1 LKSAEAQALEK
12 ELKDIKMA
20 IKRNVKMTDA
30 ANLVKMELSP
40 AGQAK
45 IEKEVEDVH
54 KKWEEE
60 EFNKPVRNFQNS
72 LKRFKRSKEV
82 AAIKKLDEQFMQTR
96 EGRKLAAEWGDFFEG
111 MGEHVK
117 TTQHGWHID
126 HDGVQIIEDE
136 LDDIKH
142 EYLELKDGVWHNK
155 FKAAIAHAKASK
167 DGKQL
172 KRRIDLFEKSA
183 EAQALEKELK
193 DIKMAIKRNV
203 KMTDAANLVKMELS
217 PAGQAKIEKEV
228 EDVHKKWEE
237 EEFNKPVRNFQN
249 SLKRFKRSKEVAAIK
264 KLDEQFMQTREGRKL
279 AAEWGDFFEGMGE
292 HVKTTQHGWHI
303 DHDGV
308 QIIEDELDDIK
319 HEYLELKDGVWHN
332 KFKAAIAHAKA
343 SKDGKQLKRRIDL
356 FEKSAEA
363 QALEKELKDIKM
375 AIKRNVKMTD
385 AANLVKMELSPAG
398 QAAIEKEVEDVH
410 KKWEEEEFN
419 KPVRNF
425 QNSLKRFKRSK
436 EVAAIKKLDEE
447 FMQTREGK
455 KLYYEWRDFFEGM
468 DEHVKS
474 TPQGM
479 HIDHD
484 GVQIIEDE
492 LDDLKH
498 EYMDLKDGVWHNK
511 FKAAIAHAKASKDGQ
526 QLKRRVEHF
535 EKSAE
540 AQALEKELKEVKEAI
555 Q

>member
-1 LKSAEAQALEK
+1 
-12 ELKDIKMA
+12 MA

-54 KKWEEE
+54 KKWEEV

-72 LKRFKRSKEV
+72 LKRFKK
-82 AAIKKLDEQFMQTR
+82 
-96 EGRKLAAEWGDFFEG
+96 
-111 MGEHVK
+111 
-117 TTQHGWHID
+117 
-126 HDGVQIIEDE
+126 
-136 LDDIKH
+136 
-142 EYLELKDGVWHNK
+142 
-155 FKAAIAHAKASK
+155 
-167 DGKQL
+167 
-172 KRRIDLFEKSA
+172 
-183 EAQALEKELK
+183 
-193 DIKMAIKRNV
+193 
-203 KMTDAANLVKMELS
+203 
-217 PAGQAKIEKEV
+217 
-228 EDVHKKWEE
+228 
-237 EEFNKPVRNFQN
+237 
-249 SLKRFKRSKEVAAIK
+249 
-264 KLDEQFMQTREGRKL
+264 
-279 AAEWGDFFEGMGE
+279 
-292 HVKTTQHGWHI
+292 
-303 DHDGV
+303 
-308 QIIEDELDDIK
+308 
-319 HEYLELKDGVWHN
+319 
-332 KFKAAIAHAKA
+332 
-343 SKDGKQLKRRIDL
+343 
-356 FEKSAEA
+356 
-363 QALEKELKDIKM
+363 
-375 AIKRNVKMTD
+375 
-385 AANLVKMELSPAG
+385 
-398 QAAIEKEVEDVH
+398 
-410 KKWEEEEFN
+410 
-419 KPVRNF
+419 
-425 QNSLKRFKRSK
+425 SK

-555 Q
+555 QQNVKITDNMYLF